1 MILETVATFCCAIF
15 AGAAVYISLVEHPAR
30 LEAGS
35 VLAVTEFIPSYRRA
49 AVMQASLALIG
60 SLAAVG
66 VWIVSDRI
74 VWLAGGLLLFSVV
87 PLTLLFIAPTTR
99 RLHDPALD
107 RGSSEASGL
116 LHRWGRLHAIRS
128 VLSVVALAMV
138 LLA

>member
-1 MILETVATFCCAIF
+1 MATFCCAIF

-66 VWIVSDRI
+66 AWFVSDRI
-74 VWLAGGLLLFSVV
+74 VWLAGGLLLIAVV
-87 PLTLLFIAPTTR
+87 PLTLLVIAPTTR
-99 RLHDPALD
+99 RLHDPDLD
-107 RGSSEASGL
+107 RGSLQAGAL
-116 LHRWGRLHAIRS
+116 LRRWGRLHAIRT
-128 VLSVVALAMV
+128 VLSVVALAMF
-138 LLA
+138 LLASGAF